1 MLDNLKIVKKQ
12 KKIVS
17 QKKDEYYTG
26 QFKKQNNSDLEPTGF
41 VRIEQKYWIY
51 EGLYE
56 KR

>member
-1 MLDNLKIVKKQ
+1 MLDNLKIVKKE

-26 QFKKQNNSDLEPTGF
+26 QFIKQNNSDLEPTGF
-41 VRIEQKYWIY
+41 VRIQQKNWIY

-56 KR
+56 KT